1 MGTYPWVLACA
12 LVVACIV
19 AVLLIWRGRTGQIAI
34 GRKGLRV
41 SVLPEPQTDEVS
53 VVSFAT
59 IGGTVGAITGRDSN
73 VPEQGGT
80 GPRRRVVGRGLT
92 IEPGGKAESITGER
106 ISSPTVRSKKP
117 TK

>member
-1 MGTYPWVLACA
+1 VSRFCLS
-12 LVVACIV
+12 
-19 AVLLIWRGRTGQIAI
+19 
-34 GRKGLRV
+34 LRLTK
-41 SVLPEPQTDEVS
+41 SMLRL
-53 VVSFAT
+53 AT

-80 GPRRRVVGRGLT
+80 GPRRTVVGHGLT
-92 IEPGGKAESITGER
+92 IEPGGKVESITGER